1 MRENMTGASPKKSG
15 AVVWSVLA
23 VFIAA
28 SSLAAVFW
36 PSTDPVD
43 AVVSAVP
50 PKPVPPKA
58 VALSLPAEDKG
69 KLDKT
74 DSLYLSSDL
83 EVIKAGLAEY
93 GSKPPASNLSEPWI
107 RARAEEKDSTA
118 FLPLGALYA
127 TGDGVIK
134 DDEEAAKWFRLH
146 ALKVYDGLYQRA
158 SKGDVEAMGELY
170 RRFIKG
176 VGFPK
181 NYIQGCKWVLRAAA
195 SGDLNNSKDLIRDF
209 YEKCD
214 VRPGL
219 TDPLFH
225 ETYLSLLRE
234 AAFKGGADEK
244 VHLATTLQICADYWK
259 SRALQEGP
267 YPATQKNV
275 QLNLSLKVEAYA
287 WYNISAAMRH
297 PDAAKKR
304 DALHEVSAAGQ
315 KRSREILL
323 EIEKRKASK

>member
-1 MRENMTGASPKKSG
+1 MREDQAEMSSTRKLDRRFVLGACVLG
-15 AVVWSVLA
+15 AALLVWL
-23 VFIAA
+23 
-28 SSLAAVFW
+28 FW
-36 PSTDPVD
+36 PSAPTPTQPS
-43 AVVSAVP
+43 VVPITTGVAP
-50 PKPVPPKA
+50 APKEMV
-58 VALSLPAEDKG
+58 LSITKVES
-69 KLDKT
+69 LD
-74 DSLYLSSDL
+74 LSDGAA
-83 EVIKAGLAEY
+83 VIKAGLAE
-93 GSKPPASNLSEPWI
+93 SEPIKSNLSLTVLHDQ
-107 RARAEEKDSTA
+107 ADKGNT
-118 FLPLGALYA
+118 GALLKLGWLYA
-127 TGDGVIK
+127 QGDGVIK

-181 NYIQGCKWVLRAAA
+181 NYIQGCKWVLTAAA
-195 SGDLNNSKDLIRDF
+195 SGDLNNKKDLIRDF

-219 TDPLFH
+219 SDPLFH

-287 WYNISAAMRH
+287 WYNVAAAMRH

-304 DALHEVSAAGQ
+304 DALQEVSIAGQ
-315 KRSREILL
+315 KKSREIMA
-323 EIEKRKASK
+323 EIEKVRAGK

>member
-1 MRENMTGASPKKSG
+1 MRENMTEASPKKSG

-36 PSTDPVD
+36 PSTNPVD

-69 KLDKT
+69 KVDKT
-74 DSLYLSSDL
+74 DSLYLSSDQ

-93 GSKPPASNLSEPWI
+93 GSKPPASNLSEPWL

-146 ALKVYDGLYQRA
+146 ALKVYNGLCQRA
-158 SKGDVEAMGELY
+158 SKGDVEAMAELY

-181 NYIQGCKWVLRAAA
+181 NYVQGCKWVLRAAA
-195 SGDLNNSKDLIRDF
+195 SGDLKNSEDLTEDF
-209 YEKCD
+209 FEKCD

-234 AAFKGGADEK
+234 SALKGGADER
-244 VHLATTLQICADYWK
+244 VRLANILLGFADYWGSK
-259 SRALQEGP
+259 AINAGP
-267 YPATQKNV
+267 YLDAQKYV

-304 DALHEVSAAGQ
+304 DALQDVSAAGQ
-315 KRSREILL
+315 KRSREIMA
-323 EIEKRKASK
+323 EIEKLRAGK

>member
-1 MRENMTGASPKKSG
+1 MRENMIEASPKKSG
-15 AVVWSVLA
+15 AAVWGMLA
-23 VFIAA
+23 LFMAA
-28 SSLAAVFW
+28 SSLAAIFW
-36 PSTDPVD
+36 PSTDPVEV
-43 AVVSAVP
+43 VVSAVP
-50 PKPVPPKA
+50 PKR
-58 VALSLPAEDKG
+58 VASSLPAEDKG
-69 KLDKT
+69 KVDEA
-74 DSLYLSSDL
+74 DGVDLSSDQA
-83 EVIKAGLAEY
+83 VIKAGLAEY
-93 GSKPPASNLSEPWI
+93 GSKPPASNLSASWL
-107 RARAEEKDSTA
+107 RTRAEEKDSTA

-158 SKGDVEAMGELY
+158 SKGDVEAMAELY

-181 NYIQGCKWVLRAAA
+181 NYIQGCKWVLTAAA

-209 YEKCD
+209 SEKCD

-219 TDPLFH
+219 TNPLFL

-234 AAFKGGADEK
+234 AALKGGADEK
-244 VHLATTLQICADYWK
+244 VYLATALQICADYWGG
-259 SRALQEGP
+259 RALQEGL

-287 WYNISAAMRH
+287 WYNVAAALRH
-297 PDAAKKR
+297 PGAAEKR
-304 DALHEVSAAGQ
+304 DALQEVSAAGQ
-315 KRSREILL
+315 KRSREILA
-323 EIEKRKASK
+323 EIEKLKASK